1 MKRLTKLLMC
11 HNKIKFQLPHH
22 LVPSHCCI
30 NELCM
35 GHNLNILNISGYLF
49 FKIFISR
56 HPLMPQ
62 KYFFLYVRKLN
73 SIHLFYARILW
84 HGGRQSYG
92 RSVFT
97 AKKNNNGNNNDNKT
111 IKILI
116 LPWMTAQVSSKC
128 VVCVCGAEFLK
139 RLNIQFRILFKV
151 SRYNL
156 NFWART
162 RLMSNWAR
170 ELRWGCCRNGTD
182 RWDRRQGKISTAGEV
197 IDRRAQELP
206 IVSLE
211 FVLRK
216 SQGFPLSLLP
226 TAGQVSPA
234 ADGMFSSIIANLASQ
249 LLTLTVFG
257 S

>member
-1 MKRLTKLLMC
+1 MTYDRL
-11 HNKIKFQLPHH
+11 
-22 LVPSHCCI
+22 
-30 NELCM
+30 
-35 GHNLNILNISGYLF
+35 
-49 FKIFISR
+49 
-56 HPLMPQ
+56 
-62 KYFFLYVRKLN
+62 
-73 SIHLFYARILW
+73 
-84 HGGRQSYG
+84 
-92 RSVFT
+92 VFT
-97 AKKNNNGNNNDNKT
+97 TKNNNNGNNNDNNKN
-111 IKILI
+111 KNFALNDSAGV
-116 LPWMTAQVSSKC
+116 LEMC
-128 VVCVCGAEFLK
+128 GVCGAEFLK
-139 RLNIQFRILFKV
+139 RFNIQFRILVKV

-162 RLMSNWAR
+162 RLMNNWAR

-197 IDRRAQELP
+197 IEHRAQELP
-206 IVSLE
+206 IISLE
-211 FVLRK
+211 FVLGK